1 MKSFKNVTIQI
12 TEDQKALLEIAA
24 SKNGLTIGP
33 FMRMAALRVAETMQL
48 HYQQPQ
54 AD

>member
-1 MKSFKNVTIQI
+1 MKVFKSVSIQI
-12 TEDQKALLEIAA
+12 TEDQKAVLEVAA
-24 SKNGLTIGP
+24 AKVGLTIGP
-33 FMRMAALRVAETMQL
+33 FMRLAALQMAETMQL

>member
-12 TEDQKALLEIAA
+12 TKEQKAVLEIAA
-24 SKNGLTIGP
+24 AKNGLTIGP
-33 FMRMAALRVAETMQL
+33 FMRMAALRAAEAMQL
-48 HYQQPQ
+48 HYQQPK